1 MWNGFDPPCMEISTL
16 FVFEP
21 FPYICTCN
29 IHVIHPGLDTSV
41 HHNWN
46 ALIEC
51 DKYKNV
57 YTFLISY
64 NTEGGWR
71 TNDGYQALRPNPACA
86 PCPVPEVAKR

>member
-1 MWNGFDPPCMEISTL
+1 MSLTSPLCGNFHTFCFWTL
-16 FVFEP
+16 P
-21 FPYICTCN
+21 LHLY
-29 IHVIHPGLDTSV
+29 VIHPGLDTSV

-51 DKYKNV
+51 DKYKDV

-86 PCPVPEVAKR
+86 PCPAPEVAKR